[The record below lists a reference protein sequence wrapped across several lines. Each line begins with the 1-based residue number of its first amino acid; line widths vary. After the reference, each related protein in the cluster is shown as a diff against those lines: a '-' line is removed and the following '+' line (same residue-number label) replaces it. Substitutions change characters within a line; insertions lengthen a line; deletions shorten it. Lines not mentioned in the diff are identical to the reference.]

1 MNHNFNR
8 WFKLK
13 TNKKREQFAIADALF
28 EMGLDFNVIETIS
41 GISSTELLLNKIN
54 LIEFEEEKEK

>member
-1 MNHNFNR
+1 M
-8 WFKLK
+8 K
-13 TNKKREQFAIADALF
+13 TKKKKEQFAIADALF

-54 LIEFEEEKEK
+54 LIEFEDDKGK